1 MNIRTLSAAL
11 VGGVAAFLLG
21 WLIFGILLM
30 GFMETHMMQYP
41 GLMKGEG
48 EMNLG
53 LLFLS
58 NLLVSVLL
66 TWAFGR
72 MGVNNVQSG
81 LLHGAIIGL
90 LFYLAVDL
98 SFLAMM
104 NMFDGPLAA
113 AVDVMANTVWTAG
126 IGGVVGFMLG
136 RGGAKAS

>member
-1 MNIRTLSAAL
+1 MNARTLMAAL
-11 VGGVAAFLLG
+11 AGGVAAFLLG

-30 GFMETHMMQYP
+30 GFMEAHMLQYP

-48 EMNLG
+48 EMNMG

-58 NLLVSVLL
+58 NLVVSVLL

-72 MGVNNVQSG
+72 MDVADVQGG

-104 NMFDGPLAA
+104 NMFDGPLAV
-113 AVDVMANTVWTAG
+113 AVDVIANTVWTAG

-136 RGGAKAS
+136 RGRAKA